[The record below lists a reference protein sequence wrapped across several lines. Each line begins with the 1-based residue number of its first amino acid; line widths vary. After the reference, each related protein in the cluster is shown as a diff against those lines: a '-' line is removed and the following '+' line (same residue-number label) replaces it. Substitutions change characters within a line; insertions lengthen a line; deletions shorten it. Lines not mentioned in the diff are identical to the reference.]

1 MPRWRQKRKPKRSI
15 ISLVACLFLL
25 YFLIFPLICY
35 IFLGKADAA
44 NNISNV
50 VSLIPFGNAWY
61 ACAINIFAELTN
73 TSLEVLSLPP
83 ITVTY
88 ALGELAKSI
97 FTAIIFE
104 LLYMLLSHIM
114 GFEEYRGVNNYVM
127 RICTSLMLAL
137 LAACIAPSVME
148 HLVGLFHLF
157 GSGMS
162 DVITFFI
169 IVLQLGGMI
178 AFLLIFK
185 GLSILNSALFVLIKL
200 VLVDLLR
207 LVICYISFFMLY
219 IAITQKMYLLL
230 APTFCDFV
238 GIGILLLGIEL
249 MLQSVLPSD

>member
-1 MPRWRQKRKPKRSI
+1 MPKWRQRKKPKRSI
-15 ISLVACLFLL
+15 VSLVACLFLL
-25 YFLIFPLICY
+25 YFLIFPLFCY

-44 NNISNV
+44 NDISNV

-61 ACAINIFAELTN
+61 ACAINIFSELTS
-73 TSLEVLSLPP
+73 TSLEMLSLPP
-83 ITVTY
+83 ITVAY
-88 ALGELAKSI
+88 VLSELAKSI

-104 LLYMLLSHIM
+104 LLYMLLSNMM
-114 GFEEYRGVNNYVM
+114 GFEEYRGVNNYIM

-137 LAACIAPSVME
+137 LAACIAPAVME

-157 GSGMS
+157 GSGIS
-162 DVITFFI
+162 NVITFLI
-169 IVLQLGGMI
+169 IALQLGGTI

-200 VLVDLLR
+200 VLLDLLR

-219 IAITQKMYLLL
+219 IAIAKKMYLLL
-230 APTFCDFV
+230 VPTFCGFV
-238 GIGILLLGIEL
+238 GIGILLIGIEL